1 MSNLRD
7 LTKEE
12 HRRAERT
19 AFMSRMIKKQITP
32 FQYYTYLKNQILCYI
47 ELEYRAVDHGHLT
60 KFDGLFD
67 IQRSNEMLRDIMEM
81 ELENDYD
88 EPFIT
93 EAAQDYCNYIQSI
106 KHDSDRLLAH
116 IYVRHMGDLSGG
128 QIIKKFIPGPTNVY
142 NFEGDPEDLKNKMRE
157 KLHDG
162 LVDEAKVCFNM
173 VQRMLE
179 ELEQHFNNEE
189 DYHVPFME

>member
-1 MSNLRD
+1 MNNLKE

-19 AFMSRMIKKQITP
+19 AFMGRMIKKQITP
-32 FQYYTYLKNQILCYI
+32 FQYYTYLKNQIMCYI

-67 IQRSNEMLRDIMEM
+67 IQRSNEMLKDIMEM
-81 ELENDYD
+81 ELEHDFPDPYIADATHEYRDY
-88 EPFIT
+88 IT
-93 EAAQDYCNYIQSI
+93 SI
-106 KHDSDRLLAH
+106 KDDGDKLLAH

-128 QIIKKFIPGPTNVY
+128 QIIKRFIPGPTNVY

-162 LVDEAKVCFNM
+162 LVDEAKICFNM
-173 VQRMLE
+173 VQKTLE
-179 ELEQHFNNEE
+179 ELEQHFNGTSTLEE
-189 DYHVPFME
+189 TK